1 MKTVSYIKW
10 SNSENTFGGTVRFSL
25 NGEMFTFEK
34 VSGSCIPT
42 EALIE
47 LLWHYP
53 SLKSLRDVASSLTRK
68 NSWKL
73 GEHIGM
79 SGCRDFYIQ
88 FLTNTGL
95 IKRSNDIIHVS
106 MNDLQNRDIK
116 DIWIK
121 DIFDCLW
128 GMKLHGYFAEAF
140 NNDEPDAEPKFGY
153 VDVTN
158 DYIRR
163 IKEFMKD
170 SFSSSDGFGTIENSE
185 VINHEEEL
193 VDYSN
198 YVPADTGSDDD
209 Q

>member
-1 MKTVSYIKW
+1 MKTVIYIKW

-25 NGEMFTFEK
+25 NGELFTFAK

-42 EALIE
+42 EAPIE
-47 LLWHYP
+47 LLWHHP
-53 SLKSLRDVASSLTRK
+53 SLKILRDFAVTLNRK

-95 IKRSNDIIHVS
+95 IKQSNDIIHVS

-140 NNDEPDAEPKFGY
+140 NNNEPDAEPKFGY

-158 DYIRR
+158 DYIQR
-163 IKEFMKD
+163 IEEFKKD
-170 SFSSSDGFGTIENSE
+170 CFSSSDGFGTVENIET
-185 VINHEEEL
+185 INHEEEL